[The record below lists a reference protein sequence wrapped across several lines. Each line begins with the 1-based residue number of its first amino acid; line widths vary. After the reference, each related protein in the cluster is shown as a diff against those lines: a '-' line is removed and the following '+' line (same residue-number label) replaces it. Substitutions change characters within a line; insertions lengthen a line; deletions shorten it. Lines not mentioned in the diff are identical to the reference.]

1 VVKCGIFQQVKV
13 EHQKP
18 IGPLQPLL
26 IPEWKWDMITMYFVS
41 GLPRGEKRND
51 VIWVI
56 IDRLTK
62 STLFLVVKI
71 TYSVNK
77 LAIIYVN
84 EVIQLHGIPTSIV
97 SD

>member
-1 VVKCGIFQQVKV
+1 
-13 EHQKP
+13 
-18 IGPLQPLL
+18 
-26 IPEWKWDMITMYFVS
+26 MYFVS

-71 TYSVNK
+71 TYSVDK

-84 EVIQLHGIPTSIV
+84 EVIQLHGIPTSTV